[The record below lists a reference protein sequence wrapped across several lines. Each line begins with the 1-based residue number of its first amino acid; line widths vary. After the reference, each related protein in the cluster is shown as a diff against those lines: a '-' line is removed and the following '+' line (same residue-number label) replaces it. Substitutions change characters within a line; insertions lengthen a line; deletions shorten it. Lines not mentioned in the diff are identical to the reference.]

1 MDFNTIIYDEA
12 HRLCST
18 TTKRYKAIKEIS
30 KNCDNKYFLT
40 ATPVS
45 NAPHELFGIINL
57 ISPGYLGDKF
67 SFLNRYT
74 LRDFWGKIICSV
86 NTEELSRKIRPLM
99 IRKTIEEVAPELP
112 KVMFENIYFD
122 MSPVEAKLY
131 DQIRKELLFDIN
143 KIDISKIEHPT
154 TLQCTLVKMLV
165 LLELTC
171 SMELLGEGTESTKL
185 DILKE
190 KLADIFVDPDVKVI
204 VFSRFKKMMPLF
216 ERELSEYDPLV
227 ISGDV
232 NNIERDSVR
241 NSFQNDPVRR
251 LLVSTDAGGEGL
263 TLNRGDIIIHYD
275 LPYSYGKYD
284 QRNGRIK
291 SFQKTRP
298 LMVYNLV
305 AKKSMDAY
313 LIKMLDRK
321 QKDSVE
327 SLGDSGLN
335 MADLK
340 SILTYEV
347 CV

>member
-1 MDFNTIIYDEA
+1 
-12 HRLCST
+12 
-18 TTKRYKAIKEIS
+18 
-30 KNCDNKYFLT
+30 
-40 ATPVS
+40 
-45 NAPHELFGIINL
+45 
-57 ISPGYLGDKF
+57 
-67 SFLNRYT
+67 
-74 LRDFWGKIICSV
+74 
-86 NTEELSRKIRPLM
+86 
-99 IRKTIEEVAPELP
+99 
-112 KVMFENIYFD
+112 
-122 MSPVEAKLY
+122 
-131 DQIRKELLFDIN
+131 
-143 KIDISKIEHPT
+143 
-154 TLQCTLVKMLV
+154 
-165 LLELTC
+165 
-171 SMELLGEGTESTKL
+171 MELLGEGTESTKL